1 MKYFFI
7 IYALKNLFSNKIKS
21 FLMILIIFLVLFLT
35 IIIKS
40 YQIGTEH
47 LFLNDLIFTNISP
60 QQIIPKDEKKYT
72 FESKDLPIL
81 INGTPR
87 LENIILAKKINEKK
101 NLQTFFLRGIDFKKE
116 KKILDYEKYFIQK
129 NKKNNE
135 NTLYIGQQLA
145 EKNNYQL
152 NDTLIFE
159 YQNKQTK
166 VIITGIFHTPNPFLN
181 EKIMITNIGFAQKL
195 LNCQNCLSNFQLFE
209 LPTSPLLPT
218 LTIQTWQESMPDIVQ
233 MLSADGLVWDILL
246 FILYILIGLS
256 FVGMMSLQIA
266 TRKNELL
273 NLYYLGFL
281 RYQIL
286 ILIGL
291 ESLFYFLISLFFALL
306 FVIPL
311 LLYWQKNPI
320 ILTGIIA
327 ENLTNI
333 GLKPILSVKITFDI
347 FLVPIKIIF
356 YFMIFHFFLIFYQ
369 VQKMIK

>member
-1 MKYFFI
+1 
-7 IYALKNLFSNKIKS
+7 
-21 FLMILIIFLVLFLT
+21 
-35 IIIKS
+35 
-40 YQIGTEH
+40 
-47 LFLNDLIFTNISP
+47 
-60 QQIIPKDEKKYT
+60 
-72 FESKDLPIL
+72 
-81 INGTPR
+81 
-87 LENIILAKKINEKK
+87 
-101 NLQTFFLRGIDFKKE
+101 
-116 KKILDYEKYFIQK
+116 
-129 NKKNNE
+129 
-135 NTLYIGQQLA
+135 
-145 EKNNYQL
+145 
-152 NDTLIFE
+152 
-159 YQNKQTK
+159 
-166 VIITGIFHTPNPFLN
+166 
-181 EKIMITNIGFAQKL
+181 
-195 LNCQNCLSNFQLFE
+195 
-209 LPTSPLLPT
+209 PLLPT
-218 LTIQTWQESMPDIVQ
+218 LTIQTWQGSMPDIAQ

-256 FVGMMSLQIA
+256 FVGMMNLQIA